1 MASMKFL
8 ARLDG
13 HARGFCLVLLAAF
26 CYGLQPLFAQY
37 AYAGGADPVGLLL
50 ARFSLAAAL
59 LLLFLRWRG
68 IPLPRGRRVWQ
79 NLLLGIGYGFSAL
92 GYYNAAQTSSVSLA
106 IIVVYSFPAFV
117 TAVSI
122 TWLGERASVLKLIS
136 LVLALGGV
144 LLATGL
150 SLSGASLGVLWA
162 LFAAVSYGLAI
173 LYGTQ
178 RVGHESPLASAA
190 LLLVGCA
197 LTFAVTALLRGAALP
212 AAAPAWW
219 ATLGLAL
226 FATLI
231 PVAAFLAGSPRIG
244 PSTAA
249 TLSTLEPV
257 VAVTIA
263 VLFMG
268 ERPTY
273 AMFFGGAMVMLAAV
287 LLARQGGAPQAEAA
301 T

>member
-8 ARLDG
+8 SRLDG

-37 AYAGGADPVGLLL
+37 AYQGGADPVGLLL
-50 ARFSLAAAL
+50 ARFSLAAVL
-59 LLLFLRWRG
+59 LMFYLRWQG
-68 IPLPRGRRVWQ
+68 IALPRGRMAGQ
-79 NLLLGIGYGFSAL
+79 SLLLGFGYGLAAL
-92 GYYNAAQTSSVSLA
+92 GYYSAAHTTSVSLA
-106 IIVVYSFPAFV
+106 IIVVYTFPAFV
-117 TAVSI
+117 TVVSI
-122 TWLGERASVLKLIS
+122 AWLGERTSVLKLVS

-144 LLATGL
+144 LLATGF
-150 SLSGASLGVLWA
+150 SFSGASLGVLWA
-162 LFAAVSYGLAI
+162 LFGAICYGLAI
-173 LYGTQ
+173 IYGTQ
-178 RVGHESPLASAA
+178 RVSHDNPLACAA
-190 LLLVGCA
+190 MLLVGCA
-197 LTFAVTALLRGAALP
+197 LTFALAALLRGAALP
-212 AAAPAWW
+212 AAGAAWW
-219 ATLGLAL
+219 ATLGLAV

-257 VAVTIA
+257 VAVTLA

-301 T
+301 A